1 MNKLTREVEEYA
13 WFINNQNEVVKYR
26 GKHIAIVGNEI
37 VASDKS
43 AKVVYDIAKR
53 KYPEKSPLI
62 HYVQEGDLFV
72 L

>member
-1 MNKLTREVEEYA
+1 LTVEEYT
-13 WFINNQNEVVKYR
+13 WFINNQKEVTKYR

-37 VASDKS
+37 VAHGKS
-43 AKVVYDIAKR
+43 AKAVYDAAKR
-53 KYPEKSPLI
+53 KYPNKSPLI

>member
-1 MNKLTREVEEYA
+1 MYKLAVEEYQ
-13 WFINNQNEVVKYR
+13 WFINNQKEVVRYR
-26 GKHIAIVGNEI
+26 GKHIAIVGKEI

-53 KYPEKSPLI
+53 KYPGKSPLI
-62 HYVQEGDLFV
+62 HYVQEGDIFV